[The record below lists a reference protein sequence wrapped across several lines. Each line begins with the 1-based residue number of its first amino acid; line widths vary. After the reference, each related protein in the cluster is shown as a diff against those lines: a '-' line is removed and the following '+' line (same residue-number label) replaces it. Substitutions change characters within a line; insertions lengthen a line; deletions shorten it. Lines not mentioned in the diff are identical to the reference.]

1 MATIL
6 LKYDPN
12 KYWDHFLKCYQI
24 RHEKIVNDD
33 SKFILYYRDDFEL
46 MKLGFQFGMFVQK
59 KLQNEKTNV

>member
-6 LKYDPN
+6 LKYDPQR
-12 KYWDHFLKCYQI
+12 YWDQFLNQHCI

-33 SKFILYYRDDFEL
+33 SKFILYYRDDFDL
-46 MKLGFQFGMFVQK
+46 LKLGFQFGAYVQK